1 MEKLYCNICE
11 KYTEHNE
18 NICSVCQAVYD
29 PEKKRYV
36 ICGASDHPEVME
48 AKKKFLEVNPGAI
61 IISEE
66 SAFENR
72 TGIPVL
78 SDREPY
84 FIKNPYLDTIQNMED
99 IKYSHLSKKEKEVK
113 IEPIRSTVK
122 ILRND
127 LCPCGSGLKYKH
139 CCLKK

>member
-11 KYTEHNE
+11 KYTEHDE
-18 NICSVCQAVYD
+18 NICSVCKTVYD
-29 PEKKRYV
+29 PDKKRYV
-36 ICGASDHPEVME
+36 ICGASNHPEVIL
-48 AKKKFLEVNPGAI
+48 AKIKFLEENPDAI

-66 SAFENR
+66 AAFENR

-84 FIKNPYLDTIQNMED
+84 YLKNMDPGIMKIAED
-99 IKYSHLSKKEKEVK
+99 FKYNHLTKKEREAN
-113 IEPIRSTVK
+113 IEPVRSTTK
-122 ILRND
+122 IRRND